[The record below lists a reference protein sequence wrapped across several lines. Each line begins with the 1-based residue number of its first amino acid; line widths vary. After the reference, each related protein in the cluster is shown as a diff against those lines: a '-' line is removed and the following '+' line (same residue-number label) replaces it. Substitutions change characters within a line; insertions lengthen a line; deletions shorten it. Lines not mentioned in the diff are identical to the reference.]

1 MPKTLIK
8 FGNISKRLA
17 SRNSKPKSN
26 IVNECNSIEKSYRTI
41 NNVLENKS
49 GGINVIKQNATKILE
64 SLADSNLAD
73 KYIFYPI
80 SIIEKL
86 NNIDSSFAN
95 YIMEQYSKNIIPY
108 INNVSYIIEGIDEYN
123 LSDKQKETILKEANI
138 YNTCDRILNN
148 HSIISK
154 RFNLED
160 IVLKNKYNIKA
171 ALESVCSIIDTYNRE
186 PYQKMNI
193 CLEEMFYIIEK
204 NKIECNKCDVVNS
217 IVEYFLLSTTE
228 ISDKIYKGM
237 KKCIIES
244 SILTEDESEN
254 IIYLSTNRE
263 DNTNSNIK
271 SIIAS
276 YLTGNKDKDTLE
288 KTIID
293 CIDSDTLDITYNFS
307 AFIDFLIEVYK
318 FDRIYDS
325 ELEVIMSNIET
336 TLANKL
342 ISIINNALINRE
354 DLANIISQLN
364 EKISIIDNAISSKSS
379 QPRLLDLM
387 KHMKSIYSIIIPYYD
402 NIYTN
407 DNINTINTLENCIK
421 EIPLS
426 EGLLWKSHN
435 VVTAIRNLDKYL
447 GEKCKNAVNKLLG
460 RSKSEKDSPSVLEK
474 INKVLFND
482 DKTGSAFDRNVK
494 KGIKNVKTVLGGIS
508 DLINAKLSVS
518 ESYNPYEYISEETR
532 IFDMILADIPFEE
545 DELSDIHTQIASI
558 CKEFNYILEHST
570 DTNNCKVYYLIN
582 PNNISLHLAEN
593 ARYILNEDDIK
604 AIKEA
609 NKPDI
614 ENAFLQLAEAEESAE
629 FIDSINNKDIESSLF
644 SYFTD
649 KDMNSESFESILE
662 CLSYIGIDKSIVKKF
677 ANKYIDHKYYSLSE
691 NVDIDV
697 ESKNISSL
705 VESYDVLDN
714 VPNDIKLE
722 AYLLIDALLEANY
735 DDDDDIDDEDDIEEV
750 KEKNI
755 NTNKE
760 KENLEKQ
767 KEKEEIKKNPFK
779 GINLNS
785 MKLYIQGLKAKFSRM
800 NQKQKELSKSVDSSF
815 KHLVDSFKNAMIS
828 DSRESVIKGSVI
840 PSFSRCLKVGIP
852 AAVGIGTGLIN
863 PGVAAIA
870 AVGSFAVSKHLTKK
884 ERILL
889 LDEIETEL
897 DVVDKEISMAEREED
912 MKRYR
917 ALLQYK
923 KNLQRQ
929 YQRIRYNVK
938 IPGSNKGVPGNNNND
953 Y

>member
-26 IVNECNSIEKSYRTI
+26 VVNECNSIEKSYRTI

-49 GGINVIKQNATKILE
+49 GGINIIKVNTTKILE

-80 SIIEKL
+80 SIIEKV
-86 NNIDSSFAN
+86 NNIDSTYAN
-95 YIMEQYSKNIIPY
+95 YITEQYCKNIIPY
-108 INNVSYIIEGIDEYN
+108 INNVSYIIEGIKEYN
-123 LSDKQKETILKEANI
+123 LSDYQKDTILKEASI

-148 HSIISK
+148 HNTISK

-160 IVLKNKYNIKA
+160 IVLKNKFNIKV
-171 ALESVCSIIDTYNRE
+171 ALESVCSIIDTYDRE

-204 NKIECNKCDVVNS
+204 NKIDYNKKDIVNS
-217 IVEYFLLSTTE
+217 IVEYFLLSTNE
-228 ISDKIYKGM
+228 ISDKVYKGM
-237 KKCIIES
+237 KKCITES
-244 SILTEDESEN
+244 SILTEDESDN
-254 IIYLSTNRE
+254 VIYLSTNRD

-276 YLTGNKDKDTLE
+276 YITGNKDKDSLE
-288 KTIID
+288 KTITD
-293 CIDSDTLDITYNFS
+293 CINSDILDIIYNFS
-307 AFIDFLIEVYK
+307 TFIDFLIEVYK
-318 FDRIYDS
+318 FDRIYDT
-325 ELEVIMSNIET
+325 ELESIMSNIEVNIS
-336 TLANKL
+336 NKL
-342 ISIINNALINRE
+342 ISVINDAIINRE
-354 DLANIISQLN
+354 EFGQ
-364 EKISIIDNAISSKSS
+364 IIDQLSNKINIVDNLILSKSS
-379 QPRLLDLM
+379 QPRLLDLS
-387 KHMKSIYSIIIPYYD
+387 KHLKSIYNIIIPYYD
-402 NIYTN
+402 NIYTS
-407 DNINTINTLENCIK
+407 DNINTINTLENCTK
-421 EIPLS
+421 EIPVS

-435 VVTAIRNLDKYL
+435 IVTAIRNLDKYL
-447 GEKCKNAVNKLLG
+447 GDKCKNAVNKLLG
-460 RSKSEKDSPSVLEK
+460 RAKSDKDEPSVLEK

-482 DKTGSAFDRNVK
+482 DKKGSLFDQRVK
-494 KGIKNVKTVLGGIS
+494 KSVKNVKGVLGSIS

-518 ESYNPYEYISEETR
+518 ESYNPYDYISEETR
-532 IFDMILADIPFEE
+532 MFDMILADIPFEE

-558 CKEFNYILEHST
+558 CKDFNYILEHNT

-582 PNNISLHLAEN
+582 PNSISLHISEN
-593 ARYILNEDDIK
+593 ARYILDENDIK
-604 AIKEA
+604 AIREA

-614 ENAFLQLAEAEESAE
+614 ENSFLQLAEAEETAD
-629 FIDSINNKDIESSLF
+629 FIDSINNKDLEASLF

-649 KDMNSESFESILE
+649 KDMNLELFKSILE
-662 CLSYIGIDKSIVKKF
+662 CLSYIGTDKSIVEKF
-677 ANKYIDHKYYSLSE
+677 GNKYIDHKYYSLSE
-691 NVDIDV
+691 DVALDIESNNV
-697 ESKNISSL
+697 SSL
-705 VESYDVLDN
+705 IDSYNVIEE

-722 AYLLIDALLEANY
+722 TYLLIDALLESNY
-735 DDDDDIDDEDDIEEV
+735 DDDDDIDEEDIEDPR
-750 KEKNI
+750 EKNAR
-755 NTNKE
+755 
-760 KENLEKQ
+760 ENLEKQ
-767 KEKEEIKKNPFK
+767 KEKEEIKKNPYK

-870 AVGSFAVSKHLTKK
+870 AVGSFAVSKRLTKK
-884 ERILL
+884 ERMLL

-897 DVVDKEISMAEREED
+897 EVVDKEISMAEREED

-938 IPGSNKGVPGNNNND
+938 IPGSSKGVPGNDRND

>member
-1 MPKTLIK
+1 
-8 FGNISKRLA
+8 
-17 SRNSKPKSN
+17 
-26 IVNECNSIEKSYRTI
+26 
-41 NNVLENKS
+41 
-49 GGINVIKQNATKILE
+49 
-64 SLADSNLAD
+64 
-73 KYIFYPI
+73 
-80 SIIEKL
+80 
-86 NNIDSSFAN
+86 
-95 YIMEQYSKNIIPY
+95 
-108 INNVSYIIEGIDEYN
+108 
-123 LSDKQKETILKEANI
+123 
-138 YNTCDRILNN
+138 
-148 HSIISK
+148 
-154 RFNLED
+154 
-160 IVLKNKYNIKA
+160 
-171 ALESVCSIIDTYNRE
+171 
-186 PYQKMNI
+186 MNI

-307 AFIDFLIEVYK
+307 VFIDFLIEVYK

-354 DLANIISQLN
+354 DLANIISQLI
-364 EKISIIDNAISSKSS
+364 EKISIIDNTISSKSS

-460 RSKSEKDSPSVLEK
+460 RSKSEKDNPSILEK

-494 KGIKNVKTVLGGIS
+494 KGIKNVKTVLGSIS

-532 IFDMILADIPFEE
+532 MFDMILADIPFEE

-582 PNNISLHLAEN
+582 PNNIS
-593 ARYILNEDDIK
+593 
-604 AIKEA
+604 
-609 NKPDI
+609 
-614 ENAFLQLAEAEESAE
+614 
-629 FIDSINNKDIESSLF
+629 FI
-644 SYFTD
+644 
-649 KDMNSESFESILE
+649 
-662 CLSYIGIDKSIVKKF
+662 
-677 ANKYIDHKYYSLSE
+677 
-691 NVDIDV
+691 
-697 ESKNISSL
+697 
-705 VESYDVLDN
+705 
-714 VPNDIKLE
+714 
-722 AYLLIDALLEANY
+722 
-735 DDDDDIDDEDDIEEV
+735 
-750 KEKNI
+750 
-755 NTNKE
+755 
-760 KENLEKQ
+760 
-767 KEKEEIKKNPFK
+767 
-779 GINLNS
+779 
-785 MKLYIQGLKAKFSRM
+785 
-800 NQKQKELSKSVDSSF
+800 
-815 KHLVDSFKNAMIS
+815 
-828 DSRESVIKGSVI
+828 
-840 PSFSRCLKVGIP
+840 
-852 AAVGIGTGLIN
+852 
-863 PGVAAIA
+863 
-870 AVGSFAVSKHLTKK
+870 
-884 ERILL
+884 
-889 LDEIETEL
+889 
-897 DVVDKEISMAEREED
+897 
-912 MKRYR
+912 
-917 ALLQYK
+917 
-923 KNLQRQ
+923 
-929 YQRIRYNVK
+929 
-938 IPGSNKGVPGNNNND
+938 
-953 Y
+953 